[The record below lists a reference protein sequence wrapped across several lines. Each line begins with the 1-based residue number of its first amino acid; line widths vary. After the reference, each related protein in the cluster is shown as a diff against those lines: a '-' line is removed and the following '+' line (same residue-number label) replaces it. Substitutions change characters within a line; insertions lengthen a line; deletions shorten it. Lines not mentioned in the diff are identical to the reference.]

1 MDIEMNYW
9 HEIIGKN
16 LLNTMTLCYTV
27 CALFKRPDTFNEGHR
42 MIHSLQANIEHVRD
56 VQNTHKH
63 SSLHGYYIYFH

>member
-1 MDIEMNYW
+1 
-9 HEIIGKN
+9 
-16 LLNTMTLCYTV
+16 MTLCYKV